1 MEIRD
6 KMEIGIIG
14 GTKGLGKTLAS
25 YLKHDDFNVTITGR
39 DEKRGFKVSKELGV
53 KYNNNNLEVAKS
65 SDILIISVPISIT
78 EDIIKELGPHM
89 KSGSL
94 MIDVTSVKTGP
105 TYTMRKY
112 LPKDVESIP
121 THPVFGPRTPSFE
134 GQVIVL
140 TPLEKGSWYP
150 KVYDYFK
157 SKNMRIIET
166 DCEHHDD
173 MMGIVQV
180 LTHFSYISIASAI
193 EKLHVNIKE
202 TEPYES
208 PIYNIM
214 IDTIARI
221 TAQNPY
227 LTYSIQSENRNGEK
241 IRQAFADAVLELKD
255 ALTREDDEEFRE
267 IAIRAT
273 KNMGDVKA
281 ALGRSDK
288 IIESL
293 SEESNRLHES
303 IGREIGLK
311 HIYSGKVHVG
321 VVKEIKDDFV
331 VLDDNTNKENKLKI
345 SNLRILSDEE
355 LFKWK
360 KSNWKIYTNYISCI
374 FPKSSDANIIKDT
387 LSKLPDITS
396 VKVSDIY
403 NGPQIDDDKVS
414 YTYEVQSL
422 SIEAFNNVS
431 TLILGFGGKIR

>member
-1 MEIRD
+1 
-6 KMEIGIIG
+6 MEIGIIG
-14 GTKGLGKTLAS
+14 GTNGLGKSLAC
-25 YLKHDDFNVTITGR
+25 YLKRDNFNVTVTGR
-39 DEKRGFKVSKELGV
+39 NQKRGSDVSNKLGV
-53 KYNNNNLEVAKS
+53 KYTDDNIKVAEN
-65 SDILIISVPISIT
+65 SDILIISVPISTT
-78 EDIIKELGPHM
+78 ESIIKELGPHM
-89 KSGSL
+89 KGGSL
-94 MIDVTSVKTGP
+94 MMDVTSVKTGP

-112 LPKDVESIP
+112 LPDDVESIP
-121 THPVFGPRTPSFE
+121 THPVFGPRTPGFE

-140 TPLEKGSWYP
+140 TPLEKGKWYP
-150 KVYDYFK
+150 KVYNYLK
-157 SKNMRIIET
+157 GKNMRIIET
-166 DCEHHDD
+166 NCQHHDD

-193 EKLHVNIKE
+193 EKLHINIKD

-241 IRQAFADAVLELKD
+241 IRQAFADAVLELKEV
-255 ALTREDDEEFRE
+255 LTREDDEEFRN

-293 SEESNRLHES
+293 SEEENKLYKS
-303 IGREIGLK
+303 IGFEIGLK

-321 VVKEIKDDFV
+321 IVKEIKDGFV
-331 VLDDNTNKENKLKI
+331 VLDDNTRKENKLKI
-345 SNLRILSDEE
+345 ANIKILSDEE

-360 KSNWKIYTNYISCI
+360 KTHWKIHTISVSCL
-374 FPKSSDANIIKDT
+374 FLKDSDAEIIKET
-387 LSKLPDITS
+387 ISKLPDITS
-396 VKVSDIY
+396 VKLTEIY
-403 NGPQIDDDKVS
+403 NGPQIDEDKIS
-414 YTYEVQSL
+414 YTYEVKSL
-422 SIEAFNNVS
+422 SSEGFNNVYK
-431 TLILGFGGKIR
+431 LIEGFGGNIR